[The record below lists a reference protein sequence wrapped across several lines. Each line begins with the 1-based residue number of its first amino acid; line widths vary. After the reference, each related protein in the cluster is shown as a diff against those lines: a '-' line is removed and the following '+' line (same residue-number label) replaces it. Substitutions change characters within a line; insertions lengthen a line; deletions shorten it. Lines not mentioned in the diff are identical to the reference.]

1 MDEYRKAEGNATSEE
16 LYRKEWATKTGRAD
30 SDIYIP
36 WSLRGTEDQSAS
48 ASPDAESIRE
58 DDNA

>member
-1 MDEYRKAEGNATSEE
+1 MSDEYRKAEGNATSEE
-16 LYRKEWATKTGRAD
+16 LYRKEWATKAGRAD

-36 WSLRGTEDQSAS
+36 EG
-48 ASPDAESIRE
+48 IRE

>member
-1 MDEYRKAEGNATSEE
+1 MSEDYKRAEGNATSEE
-16 LYRKEWATKTGRAD
+16 QYRKEWATKAGRAD

-36 WSLRGTEDQSAS
+36 
-48 ASPDAESIRE
+48 ESIRE